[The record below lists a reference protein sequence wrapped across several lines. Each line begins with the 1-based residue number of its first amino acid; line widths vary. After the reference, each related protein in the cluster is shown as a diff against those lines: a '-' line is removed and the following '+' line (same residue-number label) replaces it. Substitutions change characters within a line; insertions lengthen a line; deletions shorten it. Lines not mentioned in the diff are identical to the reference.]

1 MRDSKDD
8 DLVCSVDFF
17 FFFKLLR
24 NVNLYISEPHLQGW
38 ASLYSAHYLK
48 KNKVVTALIIK
59 TWLFEKS
66 VELSCTGLFEIFP
79 KATILCSGK
88 IVVLKRIFR

>member
-24 NVNLYISEPHLQGW
+24 NVKLYISEPHLQGW
-38 ASLYSAHYLK
+38 VSLYSAHYLK
-48 KNKVVTALIIK
+48 KKGRHRSNNKNMALRKIGGVK
-59 TWLFEKS
+59 LHWL
-66 VELSCTGLFEIFP
+66 IRNIP
-79 KATILCSGK
+79 
-88 IVVLKRIFR
+88 